1 MIRRPPRSTLFPYTT
16 LFRSQHARMAFHPP
30 AAPADV
36 VALDALDMGKPG
48 TRGVRRAYRGWP
60 HRLSG
65 LGAARAAAEAVHRPG
80 AGGLGG
86 DQLAGCP
93 PISPRPWQPHCTLH
107 LP

>member
-65 LGAARAAAEAVHRPG
+65 LGADRAAAEAVHRPG
-80 AGGLGG
+80 AGVLGR
-86 DQLAGCP
+86 DQLAGCAH
-93 PISPRPWQPHCTLH
+93 IASRRGRSDCTAARP
-107 LP
+107 